1 MPSYYES
8 NYTGSEVDAAVKK
21 IKDNVYVEK
30 TTTINGKSLEQNIV
44 LTASD
49 IEGVA
54 SVVANPSAAATDNL
68 NKITVGDTTY
78 SVGGGGDIT
87 AAGDNAF
94 TGNNTFTGEN
104 TFTKFENTVKF
115 GNNIQNSAG
124 KVLTL
129 PNKDGT
135 IALMSDIE
143 ATLGDVR
150 DLLADLD
157 TGKGV
162 QVQV

>member
-8 NYTGSEVDAAVKK
+8 NYTGSEVDDAVKK

-30 TTTINGKSLEQNIV
+30 TTTVNGKGLEQNVV

-78 SVGGGGDIT
+78 SVGGGGDVT
-87 AAGDNAF
+87 AA
-94 TGNNTFTGEN
+94 GNNTFTGEN
-104 TFTKFENTVKF
+104 TFTKTVKF
-115 GNNIQNSAG
+115 ENNIQNSAG
-124 KVLTL
+124 NDLTL
-129 PNKDGT
+129 PNKAGT
-135 IALMSDIE
+135 IALMSDITD
-143 ATLGDVR
+143 ALGTVET
-150 DLLADLD
+150 LLAELD
-157 TGKGV
+157 TGTGV
-162 QVQV
+162 

>member
-30 TTTINGKSLEQNIV
+30 TTTINGKSLEQNVV

-87 AAGDNAF
+87 AAG
-94 TGNNTFTGEN
+94 NNTFTGEN
-104 TFTKFENTVKF
+104 TFTKTVKF
-115 GNNIQNSAG
+115 ENNIQNSAG
-124 KVLTL
+124 NDLTL
-129 PNKDGT
+129 PNKAGA
-135 IALMSDIE
+135 IALMSDITD
-143 ATLGDVR
+143 ALGTVEN
-150 DLLADLD
+150 LLADLD
-157 TGKGV
+157 TGTGV
-162 QVQV
+162 

>member
-30 TTTINGKSLEQNIV
+30 TTTINGKSLEQNVRLI
-44 LTASD
+44 ASD
-49 IEGVA
+49 IDGIT
-54 SVVANPSAAATDNL
+54 SVVANPSDPATGGSLD
-68 NKITVGDTTY
+68 KITVGGTIY
-78 SVGGGGDIT
+78 SVGGGGDVT
-87 AAGDNAF
+87 AAGDNTF

-124 KVLTL
+124 NVLTL
-129 PNKDGT
+129 PNKAGT

-143 ATLGDVR
+143 KTLGDVAK
-150 DLLADLD
+150 LLADLD
-157 TGKGV
+157 TGGGV
-162 QVQV
+162 QV

>member
-30 TTTINGKSLEQNIV
+30 TTTINEKSLEQNVV

-54 SVVANPSAAATDNL
+54 SVAGNNP
-68 NKITVGDTTY
+68 
-78 SVGGGGDIT
+78 
-87 AAGDNAF
+87 F
-94 TGNNTFTGEN
+94 TGNNTFTGKNTFKGEN
-104 TFTKFENTVKF
+104 TFTTTVKFEN
-115 GNNIQNSAG
+115 NIQDTAG
-124 KVLTL
+124 NVFTL
-129 PNKDGT
+129 PNEAGT

-143 ATLGDVR
+143 KTLGDVAK
-150 DLLADLD
+150 LLADLD
-157 TGKGV
+157 TGGGV
-162 QVQV
+162 QV

>member
-30 TTTINGKSLEQNIV
+30 TTTINEKSLEQNIV

-49 IEGVA
+49 IEGIT

-87 AAGDNAF
+87 AAGDNTF
-94 TGNNTFTGEN
+94 EGKNTFKKTV
-104 TFTKFENTVKF
+104 TFE
-115 GNNIQNSAG
+115 NNIQDLAG
-124 KVLTL
+124 NVFTL
-129 PNKDGT
+129 PNEAGT

-143 ATLGDVR
+143 GTLGDVR
-150 DLLADLD
+150 DLLRDLD

-162 QVQV
+162 QV

>member
-30 TTTINGKSLEQNIV
+30 TTTINGKSLEQNV
-44 LTASD
+44 LLTASD
-49 IEGVA
+49 IVGVA
-54 SVVANPSAAATDNL
+54 SV
-68 NKITVGDTTY
+68 
-78 SVGGGGDIT
+78 
-87 AAGDNAF
+87 AGK
-94 TGNNTFTGEN
+94 NTFEEEN
-104 TFTKFENTVKF
+104 TFTKTVKF

-124 KVLTL
+124 NVLTL

-150 DLLADLD
+150 DLLAELD

-162 QVQV
+162 QV

>member
-30 TTTINGKSLEQNIV
+30 TTTINEKSLEQNVV

-49 IEGVA
+49 IVGVA
-54 SVVANPSAAATDNL
+54 SV
-68 NKITVGDTTY
+68 
-78 SVGGGGDIT
+78 
-87 AAGDNAF
+87 AGK
-94 TGNNTFTGEN
+94 NTFEKEN
-104 TFTKFENTVKF
+104 TFTETVKF
-115 GNNIQNSAG
+115 EKNIQDKAG
-124 KVLTL
+124 NVFTL
-129 PNKDGT
+129 PNEAGT

-143 ATLGDVR
+143 KTLGDVR
-150 DLLADLD
+150 DLLAELD

-162 QVQV
+162 QV

>member
-30 TTTINGKSLEQNIV
+30 TTTINGKSLEQNVV

-87 AAGDNAF
+87 AAGDNIF

-104 TFTKFENTVKF
+104 TFTKTVKF

-124 KVLTL
+124 NVLTL
-129 PNKDGT
+129 PNKEGA
-135 IALMSDIE
+135 IALMSDITDALGTVE
-143 ATLGDVR
+143 TL
-150 DLLADLD
+150 LSELD
-157 TGKGV
+157 TGTGV
-162 QVQV
+162 

>member
-30 TTTINGKSLEQNIV
+30 TTTINGKSLEQNVV

-87 AAGDNAF
+87 AAG
-94 TGNNTFTGEN
+94 NNTFTGEN
-104 TFTKFENTVKF
+104 TFTKTVKF
-115 GNNIQNSAG
+115 ENNIQNSAG
-124 KVLTL
+124 NGLTL
-129 PNKDGT
+129 PNKAGT

-143 ATLGDVR
+143 KTLGDVR

-162 QVQV
+162 KV

>member
-30 TTTINGKSLEQNIV
+30 TTTINGKSLEQNVV

-78 SVGGGGDIT
+78 RVGGGGDVT
-87 AAGDNAF
+87 AA
-94 TGNNTFTGEN
+94 GNNTFTGEN
-104 TFTKFENTVKF
+104 TFTKTVKF
-115 GNNIQNSAG
+115 ENNIQNSAG
-124 KVLTL
+124 NVFTL
-129 PNKDGT
+129 PNEAGT

-143 ATLGDVR
+143 KTLGDVR

-157 TGKGV
+157 TGTGV
-162 QVQV
+162 QV

>member
-30 TTTINGKSLEQNIV
+30 TTTINKKSLEQNVV

-54 SVVANPSAAATDNL
+54 SVAGNNP
-68 NKITVGDTTY
+68 
-78 SVGGGGDIT
+78 
-87 AAGDNAF
+87 F
-94 TGNNTFTGEN
+94 TGNNTFTGKNTFEGEN
-104 TFTKFENTVKF
+104 TFTTTVKFEN
-115 GNNIQNSAG
+115 NIQDTAG
-124 KVLTL
+124 NVLTL
-129 PNKDGT
+129 PNKNGT

-143 ATLGDVR
+143 ATLGKVKT
-150 DLLADLD
+150 LLHNLD
-157 TGKGV
+157 TEEGV
-162 QVQV
+162 QVV

>member
-30 TTTINGKSLEQNIV
+30 TTTINEKSLEQNIV

-49 IEGVA
+49 IVGVA
-54 SVVANPSAAATDNL
+54 SV
-68 NKITVGDTTY
+68 
-78 SVGGGGDIT
+78 
-87 AAGDNAF
+87 AGNNAF
-94 TGNNTFTGEN
+94 TGNNTFEGEN
-104 TFTKFENTVKF
+104 TFTTTVKF

-124 KVLTL
+124 NVLTL
-129 PNKDGT
+129 PNKAGT

-150 DLLADLD
+150 DLLAELD

>member
-30 TTTINGKSLEQNIV
+30 TTTINKKSLEQNIV

-49 IEGVA
+49 IEGIT
-54 SVVANPSAAATDNL
+54 SVVANPSATPATKSL
-68 NKITVGDTTY
+68 ETITIGDTTY
-78 SVGGGGDIT
+78 R
-87 AAGDNAF
+87 
-94 TGNNTFTGEN
+94 GEN
-104 TFTKFENTVKF
+104 TFQKTVTFE
-115 GNNIQNSAG
+115 NNIQDKAG
-124 KVLTL
+124 NVFTL
-129 PNKDGT
+129 PNEAGT

-143 ATLGDVR
+143 KTLGDVR

-162 QVQV
+162 PVQV